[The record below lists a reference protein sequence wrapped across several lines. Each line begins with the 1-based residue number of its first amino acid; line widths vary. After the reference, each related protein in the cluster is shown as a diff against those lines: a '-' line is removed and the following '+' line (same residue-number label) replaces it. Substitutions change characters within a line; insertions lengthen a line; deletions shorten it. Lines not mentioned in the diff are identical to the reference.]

1 MQLNLTLD
9 FSSGKEPTCQ
19 CRRCRL
25 DRTLS
30 QEDSLE
36 EDMAAYSSI
45 LDWKDLMDKGAWQ
58 AAVHGVSKSQTR
70 PSNWVHM
77 HVISQNLCLFFF
89 FVFLCVCVPCIS
101 FLSGRAYVFLLLC
114 LLPFVL
120 ISFSLSLSLLFPR
133 HSLPSILIS
142 FTWTEIDLLN
152 LVMFPVLNF
161 RNKWF

>member
-89 FVFLCVCVPCIS
+89 LSFSVCVCPVYLFLVVVPMSFSCSVS
-101 FLSGRAYVFLLLC
+101 FLSSWFHSHFPCLFYSLVIVFL
-114 LLPFVL
+114 PFW
-120 ISFSLSLSLLFPR
+120 FLSLEL
-133 HSLPSILIS
+133 
-142 FTWTEIDLLN
+142 
-152 LVMFPVLNF
+152 
-161 RNKWF
+161 K

>member
-1 MQLNLTLD
+1 MQLNLPMD
-9 FSSGKEPTCQ
+9 FSTGEGPTCQ
-19 CRRCRL
+19 CRRCSL

-36 EDMAAYSSI
+36 EEMAAYSSI

-89 FVFLCVCVPCIS
+89 LVFLYVCVPCIS
-101 FLSGRAYVFLLLC
+101 FLSGHAYVFLLLC
-114 LLPFVL
+114 LLPFCL
-120 ISFSLSLSLLFPR
+120 ISFS
-133 HSLPSILIS
+133 PSPIS
-142 FTWTEIDLLN
+142 SI
-152 LVMFPVLNF
+152 PSS
-161 RNKWF
+161 